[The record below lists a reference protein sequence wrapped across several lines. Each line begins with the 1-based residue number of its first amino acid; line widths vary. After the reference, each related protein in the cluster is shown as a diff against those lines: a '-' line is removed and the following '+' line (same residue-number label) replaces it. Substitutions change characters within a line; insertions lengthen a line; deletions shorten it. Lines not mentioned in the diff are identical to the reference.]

1 MMRNATDK
9 DPSIYI
15 LLIILLKIYCLFLC
29 LHGRVSLNKFLFKLK
44 LTDSPLCSCGNADED
59 PTHVV
64 FECEEFK
71 KERRLLELDNQSSLI
86 DYMIQAEIKPGQRDI
101 NQLCVLVNKIKKKKT
116 DDGRK
121 ELKKYF
127 EKQTVNSR
135 EKEGTSE

>member
-1 MMRNATDK
+1 M
-9 DPSIYI
+9 
-15 LLIILLKIYCLFLC
+15 
-29 LHGRVSLNKFLFKLK
+29 
-44 LTDSPLCSCGNADED
+44 
-59 PTHVV
+59 V

-86 DYMIQAEIKPGQRDI
+86 DYIIQAEIKPGQRDI

-127 EKQTVNSR
+127 EKQTVDSL
-135 EKEGTSE
+135 ETEGSSE

>member
-1 MMRNATDK
+1 
-9 DPSIYI
+9 
-15 LLIILLKIYCLFLC
+15 
-29 LHGRVSLNKFLFKLK
+29 
-44 LTDSPLCSCGNADED
+44 
-59 PTHVV
+59 VV

-127 EKQTVNSR
+127 EKQTVDSLK
-135 EKEGTSE
+135 KEGSSEYD